1 MKLGALSLGLALGL
15 TLAMSIGCG
24 TSQRNDSVQAAN
36 EGTKAYG
43 QKQWETAIERYQKA
57 TERWKEN
64 HSAWYGLSAAHAQRK
79 DWGKASDAAGQAV
92 ALEPEIAMYQLMYG
106 RCLYEKAIQQAREDQ
121 ARKESKKVEEVEVDL
136 TNVSFEKAKQHLE
149 QAVKLNPEL
158 WRAHYLLGSIARHAG
173 RTKEAAEGFSKALG
187 FGPVEPAPWIAL
199 CELYRAWD
207 YTEQAIQV
215 AQQGTLVIPGEG
227 EKSEIFF
234 ELGMGYDDKRN
245 DDKAIEAFD
254 KALEA
259 KKDNHK
265 AKFARGQAY
274 YRKGTAASG
283 ETARNEAFAKAKRDL
298 EEFSKAG
305 GHSVEFFKQQASRML
320 MDMAARS
327 AGGPGGT
334 AGQKQSP
341 ADLVKKAEEQKGKK

>member
-1 MKLGALSLGLALGL
+1 MKLAALAFVALLGC
-15 TLAMSIGCG
+15 SS
-24 TSQRNDSVQAAN
+24 SQRNDSVQAAN

-43 QKQWETAIERYQKA
+43 QKQWDTAIERYQKA

-64 HSAWYGLSAAHAQRK
+64 HSAWYGLSASHAQKK
-79 DWGKASDAAGQAV
+79 DWGKAADAAGQAV
-92 ALEPEIAMYQLMYG
+92 ALEPEIAMYQLMFG
-106 RCLYEKAIQQAREDQ
+106 RCLYEKAIQQAKEDQ

-149 QAVKLNPEL
+149 QAVKLNQEL

-173 RTKEAAEGFSKALG
+173 KTKEAAEGFSKALG

-215 AQQGTLVIPGEG
+215 AQQGALVIPGDS
-227 EKSEIFF
+227 EKSEIWF
-234 ELGMGYDDKRN
+234 EVGMGYDDKRN

-274 YRKGTAASG
+274 YRKGSAQSG
-283 ETARNEAFAKAKRDL
+283 ETARNEAYAKAKRDL

-320 MDMAARS
+320 MDMAARA
-327 AGGPGGT
+327 AGGAGGT
-334 AGQKQSP
+334 SGQKQSP
-341 ADLVKKAEEQKGKK
+341 ADIVKKAEEQKKGGPPPKKK